1 MKSIHSKRCVPA
13 RSILHV
19 PVMVSE
25 EVSLPS
31 ERQKIEPV
39 WQDMLR
45 AMARQRGCLSL
56 ECKRTPEGFCLCS
69 RWTSWREFAD
79 WTEATIFMVVAAELD
94 NRRVAVLPL
103 KPDVT
108 RELST
113 P

>member
-1 MKSIHSKRCVPA
+1 MKPIHSKRCVPA

-19 PVMVSE
+19 PVMVNE

-39 WQDMLR
+39 WEDMLR
-45 AMARQRGCLSL
+45 AMARQRGCMSL
-56 ECKRTPEGFCLCS
+56 ECKRTSEGFCLCS

-94 NRRVAVLPL
+94 NRRVAVRPL
-103 KPDVT
+103 KT
-108 RELST
+108 SAEMEFFT